1 MYQVQL
7 SNDINWVD
15 SMFKREKIKYG
26 TWNAQNPDLWRV
38 IFSTLDRSEKSWS
51 DIWDKI
57 RGEIGSK
64 TTLSL
69 YLKTVVR
76 EGHVRKTEDGKYS
89 LILTPLVRT
98 LLGKP
103 LKDTIVYSK
112 IEQNKLYEKEFLDLI
127 CCSSTQL
134 ILNILHGY
142 ILQAGYR
149 KDGRVGEEESLNQMI
164 KGFIANLSNLLSLQ
178 GRYVNERL
186 DNGTFYNN
194 RLLEAKKEVMNEMR
208 EKSLALKNK
217 IDEREYLD
225 HKARPLKTV
234 IGTLRYDDEL
244 IIQPEDFDLQKMHIM
259 ILNNYGLFTL
269 D

>member
-1 MYQVQL
+1 
-7 SNDINWVD
+7 
-15 SMFKREKIKYG
+15 MFKPKNSKYG
-26 TWNAQNPDLWRV
+26 TWKARNHDIWRV
-38 IFSTLDRSEKSWS
+38 IFSALDGSEKSWS
-51 DIWDKI
+51 EIWDKV

-69 YLKTVVR
+69 YLKTVVS
-76 EGHVRKTEDGKYS
+76 EGHIWKTEDGKYS

-142 ILQAGYR
+142 ILLTRFR
-149 KDGRVGEEESLNQMI
+149 KDGRVGEIESLNQMI

-194 RLLEAKKEVMNEMR
+194 RLLVAKKEVMNEMR
-208 EKSLALKNK
+208 EKSLALKEK

-225 HKARPLKTV
+225 YKARPLKTV
-234 IGTLRYDDEL
+234 IGTLRYDDER
-244 IIQPEDFDLQKMHIM
+244 IIRPEDFDLQKLHIM